1 MFPTPVFRCLALTAV
16 LAAGASASLEAQRP
30 SPAQPGLLR
39 VCNDPDNMPFSN
51 QKEEGFENKIARL
64 IAKDWNSRLE
74 YVWYPTR
81 RGYFRIL
88 NGMYCDLIIQAPGGL
103 DMAGTTTPY
112 YRSGYVFLT
121 RQDGKLADIK
131 SRADPRLKKARIG
144 VTLLPSDEQLPPT
157 MALSHHG
164 VVGLHGY
171 MGWYNDDD
179 RPEDIV
185 NAVANDSIDVAIVW
199 GPLAGY
205 FAKQSK
211 VPLRLTPLGERD
223 SLADIPFRYNIVM
236 AVRRSDKA
244 LRDSLEKTLK
254 AKGPEI
260 QAILKE
266 YGIPMF
272 PVTADGGDDD
282 ADDGPPKPAAAPAP
296 ATPAPGDATRAAR
309 ES

>member
-1 MFPTPVFRCLALTAV
+1 MLRAPTLRSLALVGILTTGAFTA
-16 LAAGASASLEAQRP
+16 AEAQRP
-30 SPAQPGLLR
+30 SPAEPGVLR

-51 QKEEGFENKIARL
+51 QKGEGFENKIAQL
-64 IAKDWNSRLE
+64 IATDWKARLD

-103 DMAGTTTPY
+103 DMAGTTTAY

-121 RQDGKLADIK
+121 RQDSKLADIT
-131 SRADPRLKKARIG
+131 SLADPRLKKARVG

-157 MALSHHG
+157 MALSHYG

-171 MGWYNDDD
+171 IGWYNDEH

-185 NAVANDSIDVAIVW
+185 NAVASDSVDVAIVW

-211 VPLRLTPLGERD
+211 VPLKMTPLGERD
-223 SLADIPFRYNIVM
+223 SVADLPFRYNIAM
-236 AVRRSDKA
+236 AVRRSDKE
-244 LRDSLEKTLK
+244 LRDSLERTLK
-254 AKGPEI
+254 EKAPQI

-272 PVTADGGDDD
+272 PVTAPGGDDD
-282 ADDGPPKPAAAPAP
+282 DDDGPPKSAAAPAP
-296 ATPAPGDATRAAR
+296 ADTSSTAR
-309 ES
+309 KN

>member
-1 MFPTPVFRCLALTAV
+1 MLRAPTLRSLALV
-16 LAAGASASLEAQRP
+16 GILAAGASATAEAQRP
-30 SPAQPGLLR
+30 SPAQPGILR

-51 QKEEGFENKIARL
+51 QKEEGFENKIAQL
-64 IAKDWNSRLE
+64 IAKDWKAKLD

-112 YRSGYVFLT
+112 YRSGYVFVT

-131 SRADPRLKKARIG
+131 SLADPRLKKARIG

-157 MALSHHG
+157 MALSHYG
-164 VVGLHGY
+164 VVGNLHGY
-171 MGWYNDDD
+171 HGWYNDDD

-185 NAVANDSIDVAIVW
+185 NAVANDSVDVAIVW

-205 FAKQSK
+205 FAKRSK
-211 VPLRLTPLGERD
+211 VPLKITPLGERD
-223 SLADIPFRYNIVM
+223 SLADVPFRYNIAM
-236 AVRRSDKA
+236 AVRRSDKE

-254 AKGPEI
+254 AKAPEI

-272 PVTADGGDDD
+272 PVTAAGGDDD
-282 ADDGPPKPAAAPAP
+282 DDHGPPKPTAAPAP
-296 ATPAPGDATRAAR
+296 PDTAR
-309 ES
+309 KG

>member
-1 MFPTPVFRCLALTAV
+1 MLRAPTLRSLVLAV
-16 LAAGASASLEAQRP
+16 ILAAGVSAAAEAQRP
-30 SPAQPGLLR
+30 GPAQPGLLR

-51 QKEEGFENKIARL
+51 QKEEGFENKIAQL
-64 IAKDWNSRLE
+64 IAKDWKAKLD

-103 DMAGTTTPY
+103 DMAGTTEPY
-112 YRSGYVFLT
+112 YRSGYVFLV

-131 SRADPRLKKARIG
+131 SLSDPRLKKARIG

-157 MALSHHG
+157 MALSHYG
-164 VVGLHGY
+164 VVGNLHGY
-171 MGWYNDDD
+171 HGWYNDED

-185 NAVANDSIDVAIVW
+185 NAVANDSVDLAIVW

-211 VPLRLTPLGERD
+211 VPLKITPLGERD
-223 SLADIPFRYNIVM
+223 SLADVPFRYNIAM

-254 AKGPEI
+254 AKAPEI
-260 QAILKE
+260 QAILKD

-272 PVTADGGDDD
+272 PVTAGGGDDD
-282 ADDGPPKPAAAPAP
+282 DDDGPPKPAATPAP
-296 ATPAPGDATRAAR
+296 ADTSRTAR
-309 ES
+309 KG

>member
-1 MFPTPVFRCLALTAV
+1 MLRAPTLRSLALAGI
-16 LAAGASASLEAQRP
+16 LAAGVSAAAEAQRP
-30 SPAQPGLLR
+30 APYQPGLLR
-39 VCNDPDNMPFSN
+39 VCNDADNMPFSN
-51 QKEEGFENKIARL
+51 QKEEGFENKLAQL
-64 IAKDWNSRLE
+64 IAKDWNSKLE

-121 RQDGKLADIK
+121 RQDSKLADIK
-131 SRADPRLKKARIG
+131 SLADPRLKKARIG

-157 MALSHHG
+157 MALSHYG
-164 VVGLHGY
+164 VVGNLHGY
-171 MGWYNDDD
+171 HGWYNDED

-185 NAVANDSIDVAIVW
+185 KAVANDSVDVAIVW

-211 VPLRLTPLGERD
+211 VPLKITPLGERD
-223 SLADIPFRYNIVM
+223 SLADVPFRYNIAM
-236 AVRRSDKA
+236 AVRRSDKE
-244 LRDSLEKTLK
+244 LRDSLERTLK
-254 AKGPEI
+254 EKAPQI

-272 PVTADGGDDD
+272 PVTAAGGDDD
-282 ADDGPPKPAAAPAP
+282 DDDDGPPKPAAAPAP
-296 ATPAPGDATRAAR
+296 ADTSRTAR
-309 ES
+309 KD

>member
-1 MFPTPVFRCLALTAV
+1 MLRALNLRSVALAAV
-16 LAAGASASLEAQRP
+16 LGALAAVPAAAQRP
-30 SPAQPGLLR
+30 SPPQPGLLR

-51 QKEEGFENKIARL
+51 QKEEGFENKIAQL
-64 IAKDWNSRLE
+64 IAKEWNTKLQ

-103 DMAGTTTPY
+103 DMAGTTDPY
-112 YRSGYVFLT
+112 YRSGYVFVT
-121 RQDGKLADIK
+121 RQDGKLADVK
-131 SRADPRLKKARIG
+131 SLADPRLKKARIG

-157 MALSHHG
+157 VALSHHG
-164 VVGLHGY
+164 VVGNLRGFQ
-171 MGWYNDDD
+171 GWYNDDD
-179 RPEDIV
+179 RPEDVV
-185 NAVANDSIDVAIVW
+185 NAVAENEVDVAIVW

-211 VPLRLTPLGERD
+211 VPLKLTPLGERD
-223 SLADIPFRYNIVM
+223 SLADVPFRYDIAM
-236 AVRRSDKA
+236 AVRRRDKE

-254 AKGPEI
+254 KKAPEI

-272 PVTADGGDDD
+272 PVASTGGDD
-282 ADDGPPKPAAAPAP
+282 DDGPPKPAAAPAP
-296 ATPAPGDATRAAR
+296 GDSSRTAR
-309 ES
+309 QS

>member
-1 MFPTPVFRCLALTAV
+1 MLRAPTLRSLALVGILT
-16 LAAGASASLEAQRP
+16 AGASAAAEAQRP
-30 SPAQPGLLR
+30 SPAQPGILR

-51 QKEEGFENKIARL
+51 QKEEGFENKLAQL
-64 IAKDWNSRLE
+64 IAKDWKARLD

-112 YRSGYVFLT
+112 YRSGYVFVT
-121 RQDGKLADIK
+121 RRDGKLADIR
-131 SRADPRLKKARIG
+131 SLADPRLKKARIG

-157 MALSHHG
+157 MALSHYG
-164 VVGLHGY
+164 VVGNLHGY
-171 MGWYNDDD
+171 HGWYNDDD

-185 NAVANDSIDVAIVW
+185 NAVANDSVDVAIVW

-211 VPLRLTPLGERD
+211 VPLKITPLGERD
-223 SLADIPFRYNIVM
+223 SLADVPFRYNIAM
-236 AVRRSDKA
+236 AVRRSDKE

-254 AKGPEI
+254 EKAPEI

-272 PVTADGGDDD
+272 PVTAAGGDDD
-282 ADDGPPKPAAAPAP
+282 DDGGPPKPAAAPAP
-296 ATPAPGDATRAAR
+296 PDTSRTAR
-309 ES
+309 KG

>member
-1 MFPTPVFRCLALTAV
+1 MLRALKLRSLLLAGVLVGAAAPVA
-16 LAAGASASLEAQRP
+16 EAQRP
-30 SPAQPGLLR
+30 APYQPGLLR

-51 QKEEGFENKIARL
+51 QKEEGFENKLAQL
-64 IAKDWNSRLE
+64 IAKEWGAKLQ

-103 DMAGTTTPY
+103 DMAGTTQPY

-121 RQDGKLADIK
+121 RQDSKLADIK
-131 SRADPRLKKARIG
+131 SLADPRLKKARIG

-157 MALSHHG
+157 VALSHYG
-164 VVGLHGY
+164 VVGNLRGY
-171 MGWYNDDD
+171 HGWYNDDD

-185 NAVANDSIDVAIVW
+185 NAVASDSVDIAIVW

-211 VPLRLTPLGERD
+211 VPLKITPLGERD
-223 SLADIPFRYNIVM
+223 SLAEVPFRYDIGM
-236 AVRRSDKA
+236 AVRRRDRE

-254 AKGPEI
+254 AKAPEI

-272 PVTADGGDDD
+272 PVSADGGDDD
-282 ADDGPPKPAAAPAP
+282 DDGPPKPAAAPAS
-296 ATPAPGDATRAAR
+296 TDTSRTAR
-309 ES
+309 QG

>member
-1 MFPTPVFRCLALTAV
+1 MAAAV
-16 LAAGASASLEAQRP
+16 PAQAQRP
-30 SPAQPGLLR
+30 SPPQPGVLR

-51 QKEEGFENKIARL
+51 QKGEGFENRLARL
-64 IAKDWNSRLE
+64 IADDWKARLD

-112 YRSGYVFLT
+112 YRSGYVFVT
-121 RQDGKLADIK
+121 RADGKLANLT
-131 SRADPRLKKARIG
+131 SLADPRLKKARIG
-144 VTLLPSDEQLPPT
+144 VTLLPSDEQLPTT

-164 VVGLHGY
+164 VVGNLRGY
-171 MGWYNDDD
+171 HGWYNEDD
-179 RPEDIV
+179 RPEDII
-185 NAVANDSIDVAIVW
+185 NAVANDEVDVALVW

-211 VPLRLTPLGERD
+211 VPLKITPLGERD
-223 SLADIPFRYNIVM
+223 SLADVPFRFNIAM
-236 AVRRSDKA
+236 AVRRRDRE
-244 LRDSLEKTLK
+244 LRDSLEKTLR
-254 AKGPEI
+254 ARGPEI

-272 PVTADGGDDD
+272 PVVAEEGED
-282 ADDGPPKPAAAPAP
+282 DDGPPKPAAAP
-296 ATPAPGDATRAAR
+296 TPADTSRTAR
-309 ES
+309 QG

>member
-1 MFPTPVFRCLALTAV
+1 MLRAPTFRSLALAGI
-16 LAAGASASLEAQRP
+16 LAAGVSAAAEAQRP
-30 SPAQPGLLR
+30 SPYQPGLLR
-39 VCNDPDNMPFSN
+39 VCNDADNMPFSN
-51 QKEEGFENKIARL
+51 QKEEGFENKLAQL
-64 IAKDWNSRLE
+64 IAKDWNSKLE

-121 RQDGKLADIK
+121 RQDSKLADIK
-131 SRADPRLKKARIG
+131 SLADPRLKKARIG

-157 MALSHHG
+157 MALSHYG
-164 VVGLHGY
+164 VVGNLHGY
-171 MGWYNDDD
+171 LGWYNDED

-185 NAVANDSIDVAIVW
+185 KAVANDSVDVAIVW

-211 VPLRLTPLGERD
+211 VPLKITPLGERD
-223 SLADIPFRYNIVM
+223 SLADVPFRYNIAM
-236 AVRRSDKA
+236 AVRRSDKE
-244 LRDSLEKTLK
+244 LRDSLERTLK
-254 AKGPEI
+254 EKAPQI

-272 PVTADGGDDD
+272 PVTAAGGDDD
-282 ADDGPPKPAAAPAP
+282 DDDDGPPKPAAAPAP
-296 ATPAPGDATRAAR
+296 ADTSRTAR
-309 ES
+309 KD

>member
-1 MFPTPVFRCLALTAV
+1 MLRAPTLRLLALVGILTAGTS
-16 LAAGASASLEAQRP
+16 AAAEAQRP
-30 SPAQPGLLR
+30 SPAQPGILR

-51 QKEEGFENKIARL
+51 QKEEGFENKLAQL
-64 IAKDWNSRLE
+64 IAKDWKAKLD

-103 DMAGTTTPY
+103 DMAGTTKPY

-121 RQDGKLADIK
+121 RQDGKLADIE
-131 SRADPRLKKARIG
+131 SLADPRLKKARIG

-157 MALSHHG
+157 MALSHYG
-164 VVGLHGY
+164 VVGNLHGY
-171 MGWYNDDD
+171 HGWYNDED

-185 NAVANDSIDVAIVW
+185 NAVANDSVDVAIVW

-211 VPLRLTPLGERD
+211 VPLKITPLGERD
-223 SLADIPFRYNIVM
+223 SLADVPFRFNIAM
-236 AVRRSDKA
+236 AVRRSDKE

-254 AKGPEI
+254 AKAPEI

-272 PVTADGGDDD
+272 PVTAAGGDDD
-282 ADDGPPKPAAAPAP
+282 DDHGPPKPTAAPAP
-296 ATPAPGDATRAAR
+296 PDTAR
-309 ES
+309 KG

>member
-1 MFPTPVFRCLALTAV
+1 MAAAV
-16 LAAGASASLEAQRP
+16 PAQAQRP
-30 SPAQPGLLR
+30 SPPQPGVLR

-51 QKEEGFENKIARL
+51 QKGEGFENRLARL
-64 IAKDWNSRLE
+64 IADDWKARLD

-112 YRSGYVFLT
+112 YRSGYVFVT
-121 RQDGKLADIK
+121 RADGKLANLT
-131 SRADPRLKKARIG
+131 SLADPRLKKARIG
-144 VTLLPSDEQLPPT
+144 VTLLPSDEQLPTT

-164 VVGLHGY
+164 VVGNLRGY
-171 MGWYNDDD
+171 HGWYNEDD
-179 RPEDIV
+179 RPEDII
-185 NAVANDSIDVAIVW
+185 NAVANDEVDVALAW

-211 VPLRLTPLGERD
+211 VPLKITPLGERD
-223 SLADIPFRYNIVM
+223 SLADVPFRFNIAM
-236 AVRRSDKA
+236 AVRRRDRE

-254 AKGPEI
+254 ARAPEI

-272 PVTADGGDDD
+272 PVVADEGEDE
-282 ADDGPPKPAAAPAP
+282 DGPPKPAATP
-296 ATPAPGDATRAAR
+296 TPADTSRTAR
-309 ES
+309 QG

>member
-1 MFPTPVFRCLALTAV
+1 MLRAPTLRSLALVGILTAGV
-16 LAAGASASLEAQRP
+16 SAAAEAQRP

-51 QKEEGFENKIARL
+51 QKEEGFENKIAQL
-64 IAKDWNSRLE
+64 IAKDWKAKLD
-74 YVWYPTR
+74 YVWYPVR

-103 DMAGTTTPY
+103 DMAGTTQPY
-112 YRSGYVFLT
+112 YRSGYVFVT
-121 RQDGKLADIK
+121 RQDGKLADIE
-131 SRADPRLKKARIG
+131 SLSDPRLKKARIG

-164 VVGLHGY
+164 VVGNLRGY
-171 MGWYNDDD
+171 FGWYNDDD

-185 NAVANDSIDVAIVW
+185 NAVANDSVDVAIVW

-205 FAKQSK
+205 FAKHSK
-211 VPLRLTPLGERD
+211 VPLKITPLGERD
-223 SLADIPFRYNIVM
+223 SLADVPFRYNIAM
-236 AVRRSDKA
+236 AVRRSDKE

-254 AKGPEI
+254 EKAPEI

-272 PVTADGGDDD
+272 PVTAAGGDDD
-282 ADDGPPKPAAAPAP
+282 DDGPPKPAAAPAP
-296 ATPAPGDATRAAR
+296 PDTSRTAR
-309 ES
+309 KG

>member
-1 MFPTPVFRCLALTAV
+1 MFPALKLRSV
-16 LAAGASASLEAQRP
+16 LLSGVLVAAAAPPAEAQRP
-30 SPAQPGLLR
+30 SPPQPGLLR

-51 QKEEGFENKIARL
+51 QKEEGFENKIAQL
-64 IAKDWNSRLE
+64 IAKDWDAKLQ

-121 RQDGKLADIK
+121 RQDSKLADIK
-131 SRADPRLKKARIG
+131 SLADPRLKKARIG

-157 MALSHHG
+157 MALSHYG
-164 VVGLHGY
+164 VVGNLRGY
-171 MGWYNDDD
+171 HGWYNDDD

-185 NAVANDSIDVAIVW
+185 NAVANDSVDIAIVW

-211 VPLRLTPLGERD
+211 VPLKITPLGERD
-223 SLADIPFRYNIVM
+223 SLADVPFRYDIGM
-236 AVRRSDKA
+236 AVRRRDRE

-254 AKGPEI
+254 ARAPEI

-272 PVTADGGDDD
+272 PVTTAGGDDD
-282 ADDGPPKPAAAPAP
+282 DDDGPPKPAATP
-296 ATPAPGDATRAAR
+296 TPADSSRTAR
-309 ES
+309 KG

>member
-1 MFPTPVFRCLALTAV
+1 MLRAHTLRSLALVSLLT
-16 LAAGASASLEAQRP
+16 AGASATAEAQRP

-39 VCNDPDNMPFSN
+39 VCNDPDDMPFSN
-51 QKEEGFENKIARL
+51 QKEEGFENKLAQL
-64 IAKDWNSRLE
+64 IAKDWNAKLE

-103 DMAGTTTPY
+103 DMAGTTSPY

-121 RQDGKLADIK
+121 RQGSKLADIK
-131 SRADPRLKKARIG
+131 SLADPRLKKARIG
-144 VTLLPSDEQLPPT
+144 VTLLPTDEQGPPV

-164 VVGLHGY
+164 VVGNLTGFI
-171 MGWYNDDD
+171 GWYNDEH

-185 NAVANDSIDVAIVW
+185 NAVSNDSVDVAIVW

-211 VPLRLTPLGERD
+211 VPLKITPLGERD
-223 SLADIPFRYNIVM
+223 SLADVPFRFNIAM
-236 AVRRSDKA
+236 AVRRSDKE
-244 LRDSLEKTLK
+244 LKDSLEQTLK
-254 AKGPEI
+254 EKAPQI

-272 PVTADGGDDD
+272 PVTASGGDDD
-282 ADDGPPKPAAAPAP
+282 DDDGPPKPAAAPAP
-296 ATPAPGDATRAAR
+296 ADTSRTAHKD
-309 ES
+309 

>member
-1 MFPTPVFRCLALTAV
+1 MLRAPTLRSLALV
-16 LAAGASASLEAQRP
+16 GILAAGASATAEAQRP
-30 SPAQPGLLR
+30 SPAQPGILR

-51 QKEEGFENKIARL
+51 QKEEGFENKIAQL
-64 IAKDWNSRLE
+64 IAKDWKAKLD

-112 YRSGYVFLT
+112 YRSGYVFVT

-131 SRADPRLKKARIG
+131 SLADPRLKKARIG

-157 MALSHHG
+157 MALSHYG
-164 VVGLHGY
+164 VVGNLHGY
-171 MGWYNDDD
+171 HGWYNDED

-185 NAVANDSIDVAIVW
+185 NAVANDSVDVAIVW

-205 FAKQSK
+205 FAKRSK
-211 VPLRLTPLGERD
+211 VPLKITPLGERD
-223 SLADIPFRYNIVM
+223 SLADVPFRYNIAM
-236 AVRRSDKA
+236 AVRRSDKE
-244 LRDSLEKTLK
+244 LRDSLERTLK
-254 AKGPEI
+254 EKAPEI
-260 QAILKE
+260 QAVLKE

-272 PVTADGGDDD
+272 PVTAAGDDD
-282 ADDGPPKPAAAPAP
+282 DDDDGPPKPAAAPAP
-296 ATPAPGDATRAAR
+296 ADTAR
-309 ES
+309 KS

>member
-1 MFPTPVFRCLALTAV
+1 MFRVLKFRLLALSGLL
-16 LAAGASASLEAQRP
+16 LAAASTSAEAQRP
-30 SPAQPGLLR
+30 SPPQPGLLR

-51 QKEEGFENKIARL
+51 QKEEGFENKIAQL
-64 IAKDWNSRLE
+64 IAKEWDAKLQ

-121 RQDGKLADIK
+121 RRGSRLADLK
-131 SRADPRLKKARIG
+131 SLADPRLKKARIG
-144 VTLLPSDEQLPPT
+144 VTLLPSDEQLPTT
-157 MALSHHG
+157 MALSHYG
-164 VVGLHGY
+164 VVGNLRGY
-171 MGWYNDDD
+171 HGWYNEDD

-185 NAVANDSIDVAIVW
+185 NAVANDSVDVAIVW

-205 FAKQSK
+205 FAKHSK
-211 VPLRLTPLGERD
+211 VPLKITPLGERD
-223 SLADIPFRYNIVM
+223 SLADVPFRYNIAM
-236 AVRRSDKA
+236 AVRRRDRQ

-272 PVTADGGDDD
+272 PVIEDGGDDD
-282 ADDGPPKPAAAPAP
+282 DDDGPPKPATMPP
-296 ATPAPGDATRAAR
+296 STDTSRTAR
-309 ES
+309 QG

>member
-1 MFPTPVFRCLALTAV
+1 MLRAPTLRSLALAGI
-16 LAAGASASLEAQRP
+16 LAAGVSATAEAQRP
-30 SPAQPGLLR
+30 APYQPGLLR

-51 QKEEGFENKIARL
+51 QKEEGFENKIAQL
-64 IAKDWNSRLE
+64 IAKDWNSKLE

-103 DMAGTTTPY
+103 DMAGTTTSY

-131 SRADPRLKKARIG
+131 SLADPRLKKARIG

-157 MALSHHG
+157 MALSHYG
-164 VVGLHGY
+164 VVGNLHGY
-171 MGWYNDDD
+171 HGWYNDED

-185 NAVANDSIDVAIVW
+185 KAVANDSVDVAIVW

-211 VPLRLTPLGERD
+211 VPLKITPLGERD
-223 SLADIPFRYNIVM
+223 SLADVPFRYNIAM
-236 AVRRSDKA
+236 AVRRSDKE
-244 LRDSLEKTLK
+244 LRDSLERTLK
-254 AKGPEI
+254 EKAPQI

-272 PVTADGGDDD
+272 PVTAAGGDDD
-282 ADDGPPKPAAAPAP
+282 DDDDGPPKPAAAPAP
-296 ATPAPGDATRAAR
+296 ADTSRTAR
-309 ES
+309 KD

>member
-1 MFPTPVFRCLALTAV
+1 MLRAPTLRSLTLVGILTAGV
-16 LAAGASASLEAQRP
+16 SAAAEAQRP

-51 QKEEGFENKIARL
+51 QKEEGFENKIAQL
-64 IAKDWNSRLE
+64 IAKDWKAKLD
-74 YVWYPTR
+74 YVWYPVR

-103 DMAGTTTPY
+103 DMAGTTQPY
-112 YRSGYVFLT
+112 YRSGYVFVT
-121 RQDGKLADIK
+121 RQDGKLADIE
-131 SRADPRLKKARIG
+131 SLSDPRLKKARIG

-164 VVGLHGY
+164 VVGNLRGY
-171 MGWYNDDD
+171 FGWYNDDD

-185 NAVANDSIDVAIVW
+185 NAVANDSVDVAIVW

-205 FAKQSK
+205 FAKHSK
-211 VPLRLTPLGERD
+211 VPLKITPLGERD
-223 SLADIPFRYNIVM
+223 SLADVPFRYNIAM
-236 AVRRSDKA
+236 AVRRSDKE

-254 AKGPEI
+254 EKAPEI

-272 PVTADGGDDD
+272 PVTEGGGDDD
-282 ADDGPPKPAAAPAP
+282 DDGPPKPAAAP
-296 ATPAPGDATRAAR
+296 TPADTSRTAR
-309 ES
+309 KG

>member
-1 MFPTPVFRCLALTAV
+1 MLRAPTLRSLALAGI
-16 LAAGASASLEAQRP
+16 LAAGVSATAEAQRP
-30 SPAQPGLLR
+30 APYQPGLLR

-51 QKEEGFENKIARL
+51 QKEEGFENKIAQL
-64 IAKDWNSRLE
+64 IAKDWNSKLE

-103 DMAGTTTPY
+103 DMAGTTTSY

-131 SRADPRLKKARIG
+131 SLADPRLKKARIG

-157 MALSHHG
+157 MALSHYG
-164 VVGLHGY
+164 VVGNLHGY
-171 MGWYNDDD
+171 HGWYNDED

-185 NAVANDSIDVAIVW
+185 KAVANDSVDVAIVW

-211 VPLRLTPLGERD
+211 VPLKITPLGERD
-223 SLADIPFRYNIVM
+223 SLADVPFRYNIAM
-236 AVRRSDKA
+236 AVRRSDKE
-244 LRDSLEKTLK
+244 LRDSLERTLK
-254 AKGPEI
+254 EKAPQI

-272 PVTADGGDDD
+272 PVTAAGGDDD
-282 ADDGPPKPAAAPAP
+282 DDDGPPKPAAAPAP
-296 ATPAPGDATRAAR
+296 ADTSRTAR
-309 ES
+309 ND

>member
-1 MFPTPVFRCLALTAV
+1 MFPAPKLRSLALIGIFST
-16 LAAGASASLEAQRP
+16 GISAFAEAQRP
-30 SPAQPGLLR
+30 SPAQPGILR

-51 QKEEGFENKIARL
+51 QKEEGFENRLAKL
-64 IAKDWNSRLE
+64 IASDWKAKLE

-121 RQDGKLADIK
+121 RQDGKLADIE
-131 SRADPRLKKARIG
+131 SLADPRLKKARIG

-157 MALSHHG
+157 MALSHYG
-164 VVGLHGY
+164 VVGNLQGFH
-171 MGWYNDDD
+171 GWYNDDD

-185 NAVANDSIDVAIVW
+185 NAVANDSVDVAIVW

-205 FAKQSK
+205 FAKRSK
-211 VPLRLTPLGERD
+211 VPLKITPLGERD
-223 SLADIPFRYNIVM
+223 SLADVPFRYDIAM
-236 AVRRSDKA
+236 AVRRRDKE

-254 AKGPEI
+254 ARAPEI

-272 PVTADGGDDD
+272 PVTATGGDDD
-282 ADDGPPKPAAAPAP
+282 DDDGQPKPAAAPAP
-296 ATPAPGDATRAAR
+296 ADTSRTAR
-309 ES
+309 KG

>member
-1 MFPTPVFRCLALTAV
+1 MFRAPKLRSLALIGI
-16 LAAGASASLEAQRP
+16 LSAGTSASAEAQRP

-51 QKEEGFENKIARL
+51 QKEEGFENKIAKL
-64 IAKDWNSRLE
+64 IASDWKAKLE

-121 RQDGKLADIK
+121 RQDGKLADIE
-131 SRADPRLKKARIG
+131 SLADPRLKKARIG

-157 MALSHHG
+157 MALSHYG
-164 VVGLHGY
+164 VIGNLQGY
-171 MGWYNDDD
+171 HGWYNDDD

-185 NAVANDSIDVAIVW
+185 NAVANDSVDVAIVW

-205 FAKQSK
+205 FAKRSK
-211 VPLRLTPLGERD
+211 VPLKITPLGERD
-223 SLADIPFRYNIVM
+223 SLADVPFRYDIAM
-236 AVRRSDKA
+236 AVRRRDKE
-244 LRDSLEKTLK
+244 LRDSLERRSR
-254 AKGPEI
+254 
-260 QAILKE
+260 
-266 YGIPMF
+266 
-272 PVTADGGDDD
+272 
-282 ADDGPPKPAAAPAP
+282 
-296 ATPAPGDATRAAR
+296 PGHPRSR
-309 ES
+309 RS

>member
-1 MFPTPVFRCLALTAV
+1 MFPALKLRSVLLSGA
-16 LAAGASASLEAQRP
+16 LAAAAALPAEAQRP
-30 SPAQPGLLR
+30 SPPQPGLLR

-51 QKEEGFENKIARL
+51 QKEEGFENKIAQL
-64 IAKDWNSRLE
+64 IAKDWDAKLQ

-121 RQDGKLADIK
+121 RQDSKLADIK
-131 SRADPRLKKARIG
+131 SLADPRLKKARIG

-157 MALSHHG
+157 MALSHYG
-164 VVGLHGY
+164 VVGNLRGY
-171 MGWYNDDD
+171 HGWYNDDD

-185 NAVANDSIDVAIVW
+185 NAVANDSVDVAIVW

-211 VPLRLTPLGERD
+211 IPLKITPLGERD
-223 SLADIPFRYNIVM
+223 SLADVPFRYNIGM
-236 AVRRSDKA
+236 AVRRRDRE

-254 AKGPEI
+254 AKAPEI

-272 PVTADGGDDD
+272 PVTTAGGDDD
-282 ADDGPPKPAAAPAP
+282 DDDGPPKPAA
-296 ATPAPGDATRAAR
+296 TPTSTDSSRAAR
-309 ES
+309 QG